1 MNFSIATFNAE
12 NLDFRARDR
21 ALFARRQE
29 ILVPLLT
36 SLNADIL
43 CFQEVNAPRPTKNAP
58 RDFSHLDHLLSGTP
72 YAGFHRAGSVRPGGD
87 EPADVHNLVI
97 ISRFPIAETRQVH
110 HDFTPSWN
118 WRPPMPEIAGESV
131 AAVFDRPILYARI
144 DLDGRPLHVLNLH
157 LRAPRAAHLPAEK
170 SAGRWKTSAGWAQG
184 MFLAAQLRQ
193 AQALEARLLV
203 ESIFDREPDT
213 AIIVCGDFNADSY
226 ETPTRILCGSPED
239 GEDFTFAARYL
250 ERIELRAPPA
260 RHYTIIHAGRR
271 VLLDHVLASPALAS
285 RCRLVEILNDDLLD
299 ETKAPRHVAGS
310 LHAPI
315 VARFET

>member
-12 NLDFRARDR
+12 NLDFRAREE
-21 ALFARRQE
+21 ALFARRRE

-36 SLNADIL
+36 SLDADIL
-43 CFQEVNAPRPTKNAP
+43 CFQEVNAPRPVKNAP
-58 RDFSHLDHLLSGTP
+58 RDFSHLDRLLSGTP
-72 YAGFHRAGSVRPGGD
+72 YAGFHRAGSLRPGGD

-97 ISRFPIAETRQVH
+97 MSRFPIVEIRQVH
-110 HDFTPSWN
+110 HDFIPSWN

-144 DLDGRPLHVLNLH
+144 EADGRSLHVLNLH

-170 SAGRWKTSAGWAQG
+170 ASGRWKTSAGWAQG

-193 AQALEARLLV
+193 TQALEARLLV
-203 ESIFDREPDT
+203 ESIFDRDRDA
-213 AIIVCGDFNADSY
+213 AIIVCGDFNADAF
-226 ETPTRILCGSPED
+226 ETPTRILCGAPED
-239 GEDFTFAARYL
+239 GDKGEFADRYL
-250 ERIELRAPPA
+250 ERIEFRAPPA
-260 RHYTIIHAGRR
+260 QRYTVIHSGRR
-271 VLLDHVLASPALAS
+271 ILLDHILASPALAS
-285 RCRLVEILNDDLLD
+285 LCRQVKILNEDLLD
-299 ETKAPRHVAGS
+299 ETEAPRHVAGS